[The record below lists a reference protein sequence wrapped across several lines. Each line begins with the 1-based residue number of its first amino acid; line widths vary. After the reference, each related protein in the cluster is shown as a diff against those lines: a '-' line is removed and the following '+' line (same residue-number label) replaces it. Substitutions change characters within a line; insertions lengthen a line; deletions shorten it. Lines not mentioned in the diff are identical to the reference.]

1 LKLAGGT
8 CATNREPALP
18 FTAGAISATM
28 RGRLEESHADQ
39 EPPRSV
45 PSIMKLPHVRPAP
58 ACNPVVPNAIAAW
71 LGVACLLLVAGLA
84 SPASA
89 RAEAAAERTV
99 SPATW
104 GTAAAL
110 FDERIEVPA
119 PNPRS
124 LMFVRCFGAVREDGT
139 IARVDCNPNRENRA
153 YSERL
158 GLAVS
163 EAAVGLKLEPA
174 VFDGLP
180 VPLRRFPFSVMVA
193 PHPEDPFGRPL
204 TKVVANHLLETRTY
218 GTDYTAPQAVFTDQ
232 TTKACGTNTEIAF
245 AYTVAISARGEPGEI
260 TIADEEARAQ
270 CEGTLRRFLDD
281 AVFIPASFGG
291 RFVDANFLD
300 SVDGSAAPR

>member
-1 LKLAGGT
+1 VLVLAAAGT
-8 CATNREPALP
+8 PTATTLA
-18 FTAGAISATM
+18 
-28 RGRLEESHADQ
+28 
-39 EPPRSV
+39 
-45 PSIMKLPHVRPAP
+45 AP
-58 ACNPVVPNAIAAW
+58 AD
-71 LGVACLLLVAGLA
+71 
-84 SPASA
+84 
-89 RAEAAAERTV
+89 ERTV
-99 SPATW
+99 APALW

-110 FDERIEVPA
+110 FDERVEVPA

-163 EAAVGLKLEPA
+163 DAAVGLKLEPA

-232 TTKACGTNTEIAF
+232 ATKPCGANDGIAF
-245 AYTVAISARGEPGEI
+245 AYTVAISSRGEAGEI
-260 TIADEEARAQ
+260 TIADDDARDQ
-270 CEGTLRRFLDD
+270 CEGTLRRYLDD
-281 AVFIPASFGG
+281 SVFIPASYEG
-291 RFVDANFLD
+291 RFVEAAFLD
-300 SVDGSAAPR
+300 SVESGGPEL